1 VANEDRKLGIDV
13 LGALPWGEHLCY
25 FYNNKK
31 DLVDTLVPYFKAG
44 LENNELCI
52 WITTEPLSAKEAEEA
67 MGKAIPDFS
76 QYLASGQIE
85 IIPHTDWYLKGD
97 IFNGKR
103 VFNAWMDKLERA
115 IASGY
120 DGMRVTGDTA
130 WVERKDWNKLITYEK
145 EVNNS
150 ISKYRMLALCT
161 YLLYKYG
168 TSQALKVMSNHRYS
182 LMKYKDQLTLI
193 GSSEFQQAEAP
204 LHLQSR
210 IEANMSAGYS
220 FITAGD
226 AVIRYANPKFEA
238 MFGYE
243 PGEMVGKHVSILNAP
258 SEKSPEETAETI
270 QGRLDKNGEWKG
282 EINNIRKDGTPFWC
296 YANIFAFD
304 HPEYGKV
311 YVAIHTDITER
322 KKSEEKQKITENT
335 SLDGFWIADGEGR
348 LLEVNDSCCKMLG
361 YTREELLKISVQDID
376 AVESPEDTIQHIK
389 KIREQGFDFFKTRQR
404 RKDGKIIDVE
414 VNVNYLDT
422 GGGQGFAFL
431 LDITAL
437 KHAEERRGILLRNK
451 PERHLARLQQRFIRS
466 GFEGFEDKD
475 IIELLLSLALPVQK
489 AKQLAKACMEQF
501 KNLRDFLAAPP
512 EELQQTGITPACMFC
527 IKLLHELPVKV
538 LKQRI
543 VARSIYKSSKEV
555 FDYLY
560 YSMRDLK
567 KEVFKVI
574 YLNNRSQIIDT
585 VDLFEGTV
593 DNIPIRPREIIESA
607 LTQGAKV
614 LIFVHNHPTGDP
626 SPSYSDKQL
635 TRDLVFVGNILQIK
649 VLDHIII
656 GGDSYF
662 SFADEGFIQKYDDNF
677 FNLKIQGT
685 RFGSLPNVHHHR
697 HQISA

>member
-1 VANEDRKLGIDV
+1 VANEDRKLGIDI
-13 LGALPWGEHLCY
+13 LGALPWGKHLCY
-25 FYNNKK
+25 FYNTKQ
-31 DLVDTLVPYFKAG
+31 DLIDTLVPYFKAG
-44 LENNELCI
+44 LENNEFCI
-52 WITTEPLSAKEAEEA
+52 WITSESLSVKEAEEA

-76 QYLASGQIE
+76 QYLAREQIE

-103 VFNAWMDKLERA
+103 VLNAWLDKLERA
-115 IASGY
+115 MASGY

-130 WVERKDWNKLITYEK
+130 WLEKKDRNKFTDYEK
-145 EVNNS
+145 EVNNA
-150 ISKYRMLALCT
+150 IGKYHFLAFCT
-161 YLLYKYG
+161 YPLDKFGASQTIDIINNHQYNLIRRKGVLTYLAG
-168 TSQALKVMSNHRYS
+168 TEL
-182 LMKYKDQLTLI
+182 
-193 GSSEFQQAEAP
+193 EQAEA
-204 LHLQSR
+204 
-210 IEANMSAGYS
+210 
-220 FITAGD
+220 
-226 AVIRYANPKFEA
+226 
-238 MFGYE
+238 
-243 PGEMVGKHVSILNAP
+243 
-258 SEKSPEETAETI
+258 
-270 QGRLDKNGEWKG
+270 
-282 EINNIRKDGTPFWC
+282 
-296 YANIFAFD
+296 
-304 HPEYGKV
+304 
-311 YVAIHTDITER
+311 
-322 KKSEEKQKITENT
+322 KQKITENT

-361 YTREELLKISVQDID
+361 YTREELLKMSVQDID
-376 AVESPEDTIQHIK
+376 AVESPEDALQHIK
-389 KIREQGFDFFKTRQR
+389 KIREQGFDLFKTQQR

-414 VNVNYLDT
+414 VNVNYLDA
-422 GGGQGFAFL
+422 GGGQEFAFL
-431 LDITAL
+431 RDITAL
-437 KHAEERRGILLRNK
+437 KHAEERRGLLLRNK
-451 PERHLARLQQRFIRS
+451 PERHLAQLQQRFIRS

-607 LTQGAKV
+607 LTQGAKA

-626 SPSYSDKQL
+626 IPSHSDKQL

-677 FNLKIQGT
+677 FNLKIQGM